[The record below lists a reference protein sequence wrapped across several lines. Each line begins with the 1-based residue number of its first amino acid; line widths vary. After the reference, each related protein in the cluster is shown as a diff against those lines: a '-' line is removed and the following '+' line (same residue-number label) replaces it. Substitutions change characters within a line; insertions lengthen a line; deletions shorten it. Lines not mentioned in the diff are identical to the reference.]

1 MHCLHP
7 TTPPPSLPSP
17 SKQKVEIAEFT
28 VIGIGVGG
36 GGVGDWTQDNNF
48 WELFWDYG
56 LKQMAE

>member
-7 TTPPPSLPSP
+7 TTPPPLPSP

-28 VIGIGVGG
+28 VIGIGG
-36 GGVGDWTQDNNF
+36 GGVGGWTQDNNF
-48 WELFWDYG
+48 WELFWDHG

>member
-7 TTPPPSLPSP
+7 TTPPPPLPSP

-28 VIGIGVGG
+28 VIGIGGG
-36 GGVGDWTQDNNF
+36 GGVGGWTQDNNF
-48 WELFWDYG
+48 WELFWDHG